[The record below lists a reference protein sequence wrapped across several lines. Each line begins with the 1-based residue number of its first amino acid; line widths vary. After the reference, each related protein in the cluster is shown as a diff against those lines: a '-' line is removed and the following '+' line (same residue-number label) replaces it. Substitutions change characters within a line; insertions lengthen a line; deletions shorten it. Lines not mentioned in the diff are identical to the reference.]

1 MRTLILV
8 FALFA
13 TGWCFAQGNA
23 DALTSEQRM
32 FAEALMLERQS
43 RGPDAV
49 KAYIRA
55 ARAGS
60 GKAARRLAEIYE
72 QGIPGVPRDH
82 AESLKWANAAR
93 VLGDDVGL
101 SDEERRKREAER
113 RAAQELAR
121 QEAERRER
129 DKDFLPPPRFYA
141 EPYRPQQGVPLFEQ
155 GENLERQGK
164 GREAVEIYERA
175 ARAGSGKAA
184 LRLAEIYDKGIPGVV
199 RDYALS
205 LRWRSAARALG
216 EDVPPAKR

>member
-8 FALFA
+8 FALLA

-49 KAYIRA
+49 KAYI
-55 ARAGS
+55 
-60 GKAARRLAEIYE
+60 
-72 QGIPGVPRDH
+72 
-82 AESLKWANAAR
+82 
-93 VLGDDVGL
+93 
-101 SDEERRKREAER
+101 